1 MDVFRK
7 LVFTAVIA
15 GLVTGGLVTL
25 AHYFGTASIIARAE
39 VYEKAADNTDQIAAP
54 ASVHSHAVASTAP
67 DADHHAAARVMP
79 DMDHASAQPEWEP
92 KDGMERNLYTALA
105 DMVTAVAFS
114 LLLAAAL
121 ELRGGDVNW
130 RTGLFWG
137 LAGFAVFAL
146 APGLGLPPE
155 VPGTA
160 AAPLHARQIWW
171 ASTAAATA
179 GGLALLFLQRRPVWV
194 LAGIVLLIAPHL
206 YGAPQPSEYRSA
218 APEGLAREFVVTA
231 TITSLLFWIVLGIL
245 TGFVLNAMRLSS
257 AKPAMARA
265 LKQGS

>member
-1 MDVFRK
+1 MDVLRR

-15 GLVTGGLVTL
+15 GLITGGLVTL

-39 VYEKAADNTDQIAAP
+39 VYEKAADEAEQVVTPAP
-54 ASVHSHAVASTAP
+54 VHSHPVAGTVP
-67 DADHHAAARVMP
+67 DMNHQATTRVMP
-79 DMDHASAQPEWEP
+79 DMDHGSAVPEWEP
-92 KDGMERNLYTALA
+92 KDGIERTLYTALA

-114 LLLAAAL
+114 LLLVAAM
-121 ELRGGDVNW
+121 ELRGGNMDW

-137 LAGFAVFAL
+137 LAGFVVFTL

-179 GGLALLFLQRRPVWV
+179 GGLVLLFLQRRPVWV
-194 LAGIVLLIAPHL
+194 VAGLVLLIVPHL
-206 YGAPQPSEYRSA
+206 YGAPQPSEYKSA
-218 APEGLAREFVVTA
+218 APEGLAHEFIVIA
-231 TITSLLFWIVLGIL
+231 TITSLLFWIVLGTL
-245 TGFVLNAMRLSS
+245 TGFILNAMRSSS
-257 AKPAMARA
+257 AKPKMAGM
-265 LKQGS
+265 LSQGS